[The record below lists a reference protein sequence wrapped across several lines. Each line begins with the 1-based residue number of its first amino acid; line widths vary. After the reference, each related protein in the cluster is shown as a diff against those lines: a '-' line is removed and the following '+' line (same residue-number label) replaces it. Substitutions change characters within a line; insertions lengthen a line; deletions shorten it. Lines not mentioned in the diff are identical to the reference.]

1 MELVTNGYVCQLHRL
16 ARTRPEL
23 LYFHLNIVPSLEKC
37 ILVDVVEH
45 CEQIIDLGGSGK
57 YRRRH
62 VWRPHVGV
70 TLLGIFRLLI
80 KENI

>member
-1 MELVTNGYVCQLHRL
+1 MEFVTRGHVWTLT
-16 ARTRPEL
+16 TRPS
-23 LYFHLNIVPSLEKC
+23 YFHLKIVPRLEKC
-37 ILVDVVEH
+37 VLVDVVEH